1 MEFKWLNFAY
11 ANRSFLPWAFVI
23 FLHGLSYQSSAEIP
37 MNSLLS
43 IIVIMLKKNFCD
55 SFSSLASMSYRI
67 VFCLNPLVIFSR
79 QFNSR
84 FSVVHHKLCINYSNP
99 LFGRKS
105 LCILN
110 VNQPV
115 VFFFQLD
122 SHKIT
127 EKPIISLNR
136 WKGCKAGPMPIIF
149 IRLYW
154 YSKIQSKR
162 SFIWFI
168 KFDCNVLM
176 LRNEKLL
183 E

>member
-1 MEFKWLNFAY
+1 MVKFCVCKSLVFAMSICDFFAWTKLPIKRRDSNEFITIHHSNY
-11 ANRSFLPWAFVI
+11 V
-23 FLHGLSYQSSAEIP
+23 
-37 MNSLLS
+37 
-43 IIVIMLKKNFCD
+43 KKNVCD

-84 FSVVHHKLCINYSNP
+84 FSVVHHKLCINYSNQ

-115 VFFFQLD
+115 VFFFQLN

-168 KFDCNVLM
+168 EFDCNVLM